1 VSRIVALTNVSLD
14 GVMQAP
20 GRADEDTRNGF
31 THGGWA
37 TPYQAMQ
44 HAGAA
49 FASVTGLLLGR
60 RTYEDFYAVWPSRPE
75 SPYTEYLNNIPKF
88 VASKTLKEPLAW
100 RNSTRVESVDAIEKL
115 GADLLV
121 LGSGELLHAL
131 ARRNLVDQYIVLIH
145 PIVLGTGLKLF
156 PDGGPYASL
165 QLVDS
170 TKTDAGV
177 VIATY
182 TPKAV

>member
-1 VSRIVALTNVSLD
+1 MSRIVALTNVSLD

-20 GRADEDTRNGF
+20 GRVDEDTRNGF
-31 THGGWA
+31 AHGGWA

-49 FASVTGLLLGR
+49 FGNITGLLLGR
-60 RTYEDFYAVWPSRPE
+60 RTYEDFYAVWPARPQ
-75 SPYTEYLNNIPKF
+75 SPYTDYLNNIPKF
-88 VASKTLKEPLAW
+88 VVSKTLQEPLAW
-100 RNSTRVESVDAIEKL
+100 HNSTRLDSVDAIGPL

-145 PIVLGTGLKLF
+145 PIVLGTGLRLF
-156 PDGGPYASL
+156 PDGGRYASL

-170 TKTDAGV
+170 NKTDNGV

-182 TPKAV
+182 TPMR